1 MNWRNLAS
9 LAVNGWSPR
18 WWWHP
23 GGIVVERSSRRCVEW
38 EKTSGLTGAADA
50 KANVEMENG
59 GSDWK
64 NSGSVAANGWRNVVV
79 ESSW

>member
-1 MNWRNLAS
+1 
-9 LAVNGWSPR
+9 
-18 WWWHP
+18 
-23 GGIVVERSSRRCVEW
+23 VEW

-64 NSGSVAANGWRNVVV
+64 NSGSVAANGWRNVVA
-79 ESSW
+79 ESSWRCA